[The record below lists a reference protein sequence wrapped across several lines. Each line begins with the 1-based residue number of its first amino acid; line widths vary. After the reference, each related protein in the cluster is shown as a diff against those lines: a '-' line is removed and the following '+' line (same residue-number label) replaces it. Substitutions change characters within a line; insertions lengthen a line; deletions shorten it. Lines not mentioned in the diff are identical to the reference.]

1 MILHSAVHPNTQHRV
16 ECLIKL
22 SGQGG
27 ECNVPRILMI
37 SDTTFISTSE
47 SSING
52 IVNCPAKR
60 TEATINFGII
70 FKLNLNCSFSS
81 ASHRIP
87 TYNNTLE
94 PDVTIW
100 MENDLKP
107 DEDDIDLDLQNNIDL
122 DAYSFKGVSKLH
134 QLDFEPHSKLD
145 LMDLKDKIKYKHD
158 THWLFYLIL
167 AVASTALISSSSVAA
182 FLVRALCSG
191 KFLPGKNPATN
202 IGLVSNQTVQNNESD
217 SSGTTVP

>member
-1 MILHSAVHPNTQHRV
+1 MV
-16 ECLIKL
+16 
-22 SGQGG
+22 
-27 ECNVPRILMI
+27 

-47 SSING
+47 TSING

-60 TEATINFGII
+60 TEATINFGTI

-87 TYNNTLE
+87 TYNTTLE
-94 PDVTIW
+94 PDTTIW

-107 DEDDIDLDLQNNIDL
+107 DEDDIDLDLQNNIYL
-122 DAYSFKGVSKLH
+122 ASYSFKGVSKL
-134 QLDFEPHSKLD
+134 QQTDFEPHSRIELLD
-145 LMDLKDKIKYKHD
+145 LKYKHD
-158 THWLFYLIL
+158 THWLIYLIL
-167 AVASTALISSSSVAA
+167 TVASIALISSSSVAA

-202 IGLVSNQTVQNNESD
+202 IGLESNQTVQSNESD
-217 SSGTTVP
+217 SSGTTVLKLESK

>member
-1 MILHSAVHPNTQHRV
+1 MILYSAVHPNAQYRV

-22 SGQGG
+22 GAQGG
-27 ECNVPRILMI
+27 ECNVPRILMV

-47 SSING
+47 TSING

-60 TEATINFGII
+60 TEATINFGTI

-87 TYNNTLE
+87 IYNTTLE
-94 PDVTIW
+94 PGTTIW

-122 DAYSFKGVSKLH
+122 DAYSFKGVSKL
-134 QLDFEPHSKLD
+134 QQTDFKPHSKIEL
-145 LMDLKDKIKYKHD
+145 LDLKDKIKYKHD
-158 THWLFYLIL
+158 THWLIYLIL
-167 AVASTALISSSSVAA
+167 TVASIALISSSSVAA

-202 IGLVSNQTVQNNESD
+202 IGLESNQTVQSNESD
-217 SSGTTVP
+217 SSGTTVL